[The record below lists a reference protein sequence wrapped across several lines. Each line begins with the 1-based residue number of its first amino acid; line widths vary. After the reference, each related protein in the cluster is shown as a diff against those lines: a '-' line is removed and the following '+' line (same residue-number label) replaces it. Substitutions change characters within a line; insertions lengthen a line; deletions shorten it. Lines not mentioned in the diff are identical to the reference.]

1 MSQACALVDRSLGA
15 VDAELA
21 DFLAGKSLDARI
33 FALPWILSLACAI
46 PPTSEGKKNSSKKKQ
61 GGKKSMY
68 ASLACAIPPTSQRCI
83 RKEEKKVVNKSKEG
97 EKKVCMRRS
106 PAPHSSHL

>member
-1 MSQACALVDRSLGA
+1 MVQACALVDRSLGA

-46 PPTSEGKKNSSKKKQ
+46 PPTSEGILLGKKKEQ
-61 GGKKSMY
+61 
-68 ASLACAIPPTSQRCI
+68 
-83 RKEEKKVVNKSKEG
+83 
-97 EKKVCMRRS
+97 
-106 PAPHSSHL
+106 

>member
-61 GGKKSMY
+61 GGKK
-68 ASLACAIPPTSQRCI
+68 
-83 RKEEKKVVNKSKEG
+83 
-97 EKKVCMRRS
+97 VCMRRS
-106 PAPHSSHL
+106 PAPFLPPLRGVLGRKKKKS